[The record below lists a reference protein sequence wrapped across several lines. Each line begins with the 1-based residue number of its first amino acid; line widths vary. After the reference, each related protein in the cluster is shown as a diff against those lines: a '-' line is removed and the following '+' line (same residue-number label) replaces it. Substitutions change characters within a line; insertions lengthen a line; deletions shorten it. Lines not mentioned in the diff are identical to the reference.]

1 MRLLGD
7 LGSDLVTMA
16 RLVQSQF
23 RAGLTAFFQRD
34 VRLARRVTER
44 DDQVDYL
51 EREVKLWKSAADTAG
66 IVVTK

>member
-1 MRLLGD
+1 MLLGD

-34 VRLARRVTER
+34 VR
-44 DDQVDYL
+44 
-51 EREVKLWKSAADTAG
+51 
-66 IVVTK
+66 